1 MTVDLILVMASSE
14 QGPYL
19 LERKE
24 PMDKWSKTDVE
35 SVAEINLYDVMNH
48 IRNRGNFTKHWNEIY
63 PPYCEGKLHQIGMP
77 LFSFLWV
84 LYDSVAFFRFHTT
97 SPSNQDT
104 HKEPD
109 FVSATK
115 CALTDQH
122 CWMVFFSHLGSL
134 NILRAYLLSGL
145 FNCRI
150 QLFGEKFPF
159 NLHNV

>member
-24 PMDKWSKTDVE
+24 PMDKWNKTDVE
-35 SVAEINLYDVMNH
+35 SVAEINLYDIMNH
-48 IRNRGNFTKHWNEIY
+48 ILNRGNFTKHWNEIY

-84 LYDSVAFFRFHTT
+84 LYDSVAFFRFLTS

-104 HKEPD
+104 EGTRLCECNKMCLDWSALLNGIFLTLRYTEHFEGLP
-109 FVSATK
+109 FVRPLQLQNSAIWRK
-115 CALTDQH
+115 
-122 CWMVFFSHLGSL
+122 VP
-134 NILRAYLLSGL
+134 
-145 FNCRI
+145 I
-150 QLFGEKFPF
+150 QSP
-159 NLHNV
+159 